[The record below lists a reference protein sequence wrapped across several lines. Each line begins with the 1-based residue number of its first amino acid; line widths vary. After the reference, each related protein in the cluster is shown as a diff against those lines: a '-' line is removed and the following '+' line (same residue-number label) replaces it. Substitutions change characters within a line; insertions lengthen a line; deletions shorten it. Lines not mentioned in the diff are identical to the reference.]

1 MSYGGYFLGNLSTTC
16 LMLLSALSVTTD
28 ILIVLKLTKRA
39 DPHAHRHECIHS
51 PLHTHTRT
59 YTWAYTHMNAHM
71 HIDTLEHA
79 DTHTYI
85 DT

>member
-51 PLHTHTRT
+51 PLHTHTNL
-59 YTWAYTHMNAHM
+59 YMGIHTHECTPAHR
-71 HIDTLEHA
+71 
-79 DTHTYI
+79 HT
-85 DT
+85 